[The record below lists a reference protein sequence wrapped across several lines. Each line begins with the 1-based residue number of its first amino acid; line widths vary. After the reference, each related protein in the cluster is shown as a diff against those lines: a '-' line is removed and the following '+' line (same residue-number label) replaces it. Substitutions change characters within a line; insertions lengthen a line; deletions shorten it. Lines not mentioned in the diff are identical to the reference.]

1 MMKGHAKIELFD
13 AKTGELKEV
22 REEKNLVTNATK
34 YMMAFLNKINRAPG
48 SEVFPIATKA
58 LGGIMLFNKE
68 IEEDPENIEFPIANQ
83 LIGYAG
89 RETNVTNPQAG
100 SLNPLETVN
109 EDDGYTTVWD
119 FGTSQANGVI
129 KSICLTSAYA
139 GRNPYVYMYDGDFA
153 SSLSYRNDPLNPYA
167 YVPLLYKDGY
177 LYLYRGKIIYKTRFN
192 PYKIMSVH
200 DGTGVGNLTLEQ
212 VVDLTDDLPAPGG
225 ADLMAWGYHFDG
237 GDGYIHFMYFHHDN
251 YGVSPNWYSPASLGN
266 ESTVRIGH
274 LTLRYDDDSWEVS
287 ETEVVTLQNAQVCD
301 LADGC
306 RNASKGWLYWRNRNN
321 NGIYIIQ
328 LSNLTNINLV
338 AIGNEGESNIR
349 VGNSIRRFLDGD
361 GVAFSYVY
369 RVPNDSNDYTRLGF
383 IYHDGLMHTN
393 AISSGRSYD
402 NIGQFPLCKLLGLTT
417 NAPSYPWDDERTY
430 MLAAYLGTI
439 NNLSTPIVKN
449 PSMTM
454 KISYTLTDLEE

>member
-1 MMKGHAKIELFD
+1 MKGRAKIELFD

-22 REEKNLVTNATK
+22 REETNLVTNATK
-34 YMMAFLNKINRAPG
+34 YMLAFLNKINRAPG
-48 SEVFPIATKA
+48 SEVFPICSRA
-58 LGGIMLFNKE
+58 LGGIMLFNEE
-68 IEEDPENIEFPIANQ
+68 IDEDPENIEFPIANQ

-89 RETNVTNPQAG
+89 RETNVSNPQAG
-100 SLNPLETVN
+100 SMNPLETIN

-139 GRNPYVYMYDGDFA
+139 GRNPYVYMYDADFW
-153 SSLSYRNDPLNPYA
+153 SSLTYRNDPLHPYD

-177 LYLYRGKIIYKTRFN
+177 LYLYQGKIIYKARFN

-200 DGTGVGNLTLEQ
+200 DDIGVGNLTLEQ
-212 VVDLTDDLPAPGG
+212 VADLTDSLPTPGG
-225 ADLMAWGYHFDG
+225 ANLMDWGYHFDG
-237 GDGYIHFMYFHHDN
+237 GDGYIHFMYFHHDT
-251 YGVSPNWYSPASLGN
+251 YGVYPGHYSPASLGN
-266 ESTVRIGH
+266 ESSVRIGH
-274 LTLRYDDDSWEVS
+274 LTLKYDDDSWALS
-287 ETEVVTLQNAQVCD
+287 ETQVVTLQNAQVSD

-306 RNASKGWLYWRNRNN
+306 RNASQGYLYWRNRNN

-328 LSNLTNINLV
+328 LSNLSNISLV
-338 AIGNEGESNIR
+338 SVGSEGETSIR
-349 VGNSIRRFLDGD
+349 VNNSIRRFLDGD

-369 RVPNDSNDYTRLGF
+369 RVSNDSNDYTKLGF
-383 IYHDGLMHTN
+383 IYHDGMMHMN

-402 NIGQFPLCKLLGLTT
+402 NAGQFPLCKLLGITV
-417 NAPSYPWDDERTY
+417 NSWNNPWYDDRVC
-430 MLAAYLGTI
+430 MMMAYLGTV